1 MKKMMAW
8 FAVLSLFISLFISLF
23 QPLQIKGAGKD
34 IVLEGTCGKHATWKY
49 DKKTKTL
56 TVRGTGMITSG
67 EWEWEDWYD
76 SLNTENQME
85 KVVIKKGITSIK
97 KGVFSS
103 AKMKKVVLPETLQQI
118 GERAFYGCTEL
129 EEIRIPSSVTMIGEE
144 AFSSCMS
151 LKKLIIP
158 EGVTNI
164 GKNAVAGC
172 RSLSLLKLPKSLRT
186 NPVNLGVDSIY
197 TLQKL
202 VNNTRFAVP
211 VKSVRNKITWRANGK
226 VVQETGAGTTGKA
239 ARKKYKISYYLQGA
253 KISGKRKTSYRYGD
267 SIEIPGQA
275 TKKNGCFFGW
285 QIVKGR
291 YAFLGRYDM
300 EEDEFPAYGNI
311 TIEPIFMYCTIN
323 KSQNGEVHLTFNGK
337 EVLEPG
343 TGVVLRYY
351 SMKGKNK
358 KIKWKEIF
366 FDDNSRSDLYISN
379 LDKGKK
385 YCFEIQ
391 LFDLDS
397 DWEEDIEK
405 TVKEDAYWK
414 CVGKLTLP

>member
-1 MKKMMAW
+1 MKKMFAW
-8 FAVLSLFISLFISLF
+8 LAVLSLFISLFW
-23 QPLQIKGAGKD
+23 PLQIKGAGKN
-34 IVLEGTCGKHATWKY
+34 IVLEGTCGKHATWRY

-76 SLNTENQME
+76 SFDPEKQME

-118 GERAFYGCTEL
+118 GEKAFYGCTEL
-129 EEIRIPSSVTMIGEE
+129 KEIRIPSSVTTIGEE

-151 LKKLIIP
+151 LKELIFP

-172 RSLSLLKLPKSLRT
+172 RSLSLLKLPKSLKT
-186 NPVNLGVDSIY
+186 NPVNLGVDGIY
-197 TLQKL
+197 ALQKL
-202 VNNTRFAVP
+202 VNNTRFFVP
-211 VKSVRNKITWRANGK
+211 VKSVKGKITWRTNGK
-226 VVQETGAGTTGKA
+226 VVQKIGAGTTGKA
-239 ARKKYKISYYLQGA
+239 ARKKYKISYDLQGA

-267 SIEIPGQA
+267 SIQIPGRA
-275 TKKNGCFFGW
+275 TKENGCFFGW
-285 QIVKGR
+285 QMAKGR
-291 YAFLGRYDM
+291 FAFLGGYDL
-300 EEDEFPAYGNI
+300 EEDEIPAYGNI
-311 TIEPIFMYCTIN
+311 TIQPVFMYCTMN
-323 KSQNGEVHLTFNGK
+323 KGQEGDVYLTFNGK

-343 TGVVLRYY
+343 TSVVLRYY
-351 SMKGKNK
+351 SMTGKKK
-358 KIKWKEIF
+358 KIKWKEMI
-366 FDDNSRSDLYISN
+366 FDDNGRSELHISN
-379 LDKGKK
+379 LEKGKK

-405 TVKEDAYWK
+405 TVKEDACWK
-414 CVGKLTLP
+414 CVGKLTTT